1 MLSIFPKFYKNFLCK
16 ADKCKHSCCKGWEID
31 IDEETAGK
39 YLAMTGELGAEI
51 RQDIGK
57 NEDSYFFKLTEDERC
72 PFLQKNGL
80 CKIILNIG
88 EENICEICTMHPR
101 FFTMLDDVELCGV
114 GLSCEKT
121 CELLL
126 GDEKDLVFYIEDTE
140 EEVSFSEVLA
150 VIGLNLP
157 NEMQEFSLAVNA
169 ENINKVLE
177 IMAKT
182 EPIDENWSK
191 ELSIMQ
197 DMDNVELKAKE
208 YLENSDK
215 NILNKI
221 YQYILYRQLE
231 RLVDIDIEAL
241 INYAQYSILFII
253 LHTMISK
260 ELGESVRRWSEQ
272 IEYDTDN
279 VDLIL
284 AGV

>member
-51 RQDIGK
+51 RQNIGK

-140 EEVSFSEVLA
+140 EELSFSEVLA

-231 RLVDIDIEAL
+231 RLVDTDIEAL

>member
-51 RQDIGK
+51 RQNIGK

-101 FFTMLDDVELCGV
+101 FFTMIDDVELCGV

-140 EEVSFSEVLA
+140 EELSFSEVLA

-231 RLVDIDIEAL
+231 RLVDIDMEAL

>member
-51 RQDIGK
+51 RQNIGK

-140 EEVSFSEVLA
+140 ELSFSEVLA

-157 NEMQEFSLAVNA
+157 NEMQEFSLAANA

-215 NILNKI
+215 NILNKL

>member
-51 RQDIGK
+51 RQNIGK

-140 EEVSFSEVLA
+140 EELSFSEVLS

>member
-51 RQDIGK
+51 RQNIGK

-126 GDEKDLVFYIEDTE
+126 GDEKALVFYIEDTE
-140 EEVSFSEVLA
+140 EESSFSEVLA

>member
-31 IDEETAGK
+31 MDEETAGK

-51 RQDIGK
+51 RQNIGK

-140 EEVSFSEVLA
+140 EELSFSEVLS

-241 INYAQYSILFII
+241 INYVQYSILFII

>member
-51 RQDIGK
+51 RQNIGK
-57 NEDSYFFKLTEDERC
+57 NEESYFFKLTEDERC

-140 EEVSFSEVLA
+140 EELSFSEVLS

-215 NILNKI
+215 NILNKL

>member
-51 RQDIGK
+51 RQNIGK

-101 FFTMLDDVELCGV
+101 FFTMIDDVELCGV

-140 EEVSFSEVLA
+140 EELSFSEVLS

>member
-1 MLSIFPKFYKNFLCK
+1 MLSIFPNFYKNFLCK

-51 RQDIGK
+51 RQNIGK

-140 EEVSFSEVLA
+140 EELSFSEVLA

-215 NILNKI
+215 NILNKL

>member
-51 RQDIGK
+51 RQNIGK

-140 EEVSFSEVLA
+140 EELSFSEVLA

-260 ELGESVRRWSEQ
+260 ELGESIRRWSEQ

>member
-51 RQDIGK
+51 RQNIGK

-140 EEVSFSEVLA
+140 EELSFSEVLA

-221 YQYILYRQLE
+221 YKYILYRQLE

-241 INYAQYSILFII
+241 INYAQYSIPFII

>member
-51 RQDIGK
+51 RQNIGK

>member
-51 RQDIGK
+51 RQNIGK

-279 VDLIL
+279 VDLII
-284 AGV
+284 ASV

>member
-51 RQDIGK
+51 RQNIGK

-140 EEVSFSEVLA
+140 EELSFSEVLA

-231 RLVDIDIEAL
+231 RLVDIDMEAL

>member
-51 RQDIGK
+51 RQNIGK

-101 FFTMLDDVELCGV
+101 FLTMLDDVELCGV

>member
-51 RQDIGK
+51 RQNIGK

-140 EEVSFSEVLA
+140 EELSFSEVLA

-182 EPIDENWSK
+182 EPINENWSK

-221 YQYILYRQLE
+221 YKYILYRQLE

-284 AGV
+284 ASV

>member
-51 RQDIGK
+51 RQNIGK

-140 EEVSFSEVLA
+140 EELSFSEVLA

-272 IEYDTDN
+272 IEYDTYN

>member
-51 RQDIGK
+51 RQNIGK

-140 EEVSFSEVLA
+140 EELSVSEVLA

-157 NEMQEFSLAVNA
+157 NEMQEFSLTVNA

-215 NILNKI
+215 NILNKL
-221 YQYILYRQLE
+221 YKYILYRQLE

>member
-51 RQDIGK
+51 RQNIGK
-57 NEDSYFFKLTEDERC
+57 NENSYFFKLTEDERC

-221 YQYILYRQLE
+221 YKYILYRQLE

>member
-51 RQDIGK
+51 RQNIGK

-101 FFTMLDDVELCGV
+101 FFTMIDDVELCGV

-140 EEVSFSEVLA
+140 EEVSFSEVLS

>member
-51 RQDIGK
+51 RQNIGK

-126 GDEKDLVFYIEDTE
+126 GDEKDLVFYIENTE

>member
-1 MLSIFPKFYKNFLCK
+1 MLSIFPKFYKNFLCR

-51 RQDIGK
+51 RQNIGK

-140 EEVSFSEVLA
+140 EELSFSEVLA

-221 YQYILYRQLE
+221 YKYILYRQLE

>member
-51 RQDIGK
+51 RQNIGK

-140 EEVSFSEVLA
+140 EEVSFSEVLS

-221 YQYILYRQLE
+221 YQYILYRKLE

>member
-51 RQDIGK
+51 RQNIGK

-101 FFTMLDDVELCGV
+101 FFTMIDDVELCGV

-140 EEVSFSEVLA
+140 EELSFSEVLA

-157 NEMQEFSLAVNA
+157 NEMQEFSLDMNA

-284 AGV
+284 ASV

>member
-51 RQDIGK
+51 RQNIGK

-231 RLVDIDIEAL
+231 RLVDIDMEAL

>member
-51 RQDIGK
+51 RQNIGK

-140 EEVSFSEVLA
+140 EEVSFSEVLS

-169 ENINKVLE
+169 ENINKVLK

>member
-16 ADKCKHSCCKGWEID
+16 ADKCKYSCCKGWEID

-51 RQDIGK
+51 RQNIGK

-101 FFTMLDDVELCGV
+101 FFTMIDDVELCGV

-140 EEVSFSEVLA
+140 EELSFSEVLS

-197 DMDNVELKAKE
+197 DMDNVELKAKD

-215 NILNKI
+215 NILNKL

>member
-51 RQDIGK
+51 RQNIGK

-101 FFTMLDDVELCGV
+101 FFTILDDVELCV
-114 GLSCEKT
+114 VRKKKKKT

-140 EEVSFSEVLA
+140 EEVSFSEVLS

>member
-51 RQDIGK
+51 RQNIGK

-126 GDEKDLVFYIEDTE
+126 GDENDLVFYIEDTE
-140 EEVSFSEVLA
+140 EELSFSEVLA

-221 YQYILYRQLE
+221 YKYILYRQLE

>member
-51 RQDIGK
+51 RQNIGK

-140 EEVSFSEVLA
+140 EELSFSEVLA

-182 EPIDENWSK
+182 EPINENWSK

-221 YQYILYRQLE
+221 YKYILYRQLE

>member
-51 RQDIGK
+51 RQNIGK

-221 YQYILYRQLE
+221 YKYILYRQLE

-279 VDLIL
+279 IDLIL

>member
-51 RQDIGK
+51 RQNIGK

-140 EEVSFSEVLA
+140 EELSFSEVLA

-215 NILNKI
+215 NILNKL

>member
-51 RQDIGK
+51 RQNIGK

-114 GLSCEKT
+114 GISCEKT

-140 EEVSFSEVLA
+140 EELSFSEVLA

-157 NEMQEFSLAVNA
+157 NEMQEFSLTVNA

>member
-51 RQDIGK
+51 RQNIGK

-140 EEVSFSEVLA
+140 EELSFSEVLSA
-150 VIGLNLP
+150 IGLNLP

-221 YQYILYRQLE
+221 YKYILYRQLE

-260 ELGESVRRWSEQ
+260 ELGESIRRWSEQ

>member
-51 RQDIGK
+51 RQNIGK

-140 EEVSFSEVLA
+140 EELSFSEVLS

-284 AGV
+284 ASV

>member
-51 RQDIGK
+51 RQNIGK

-101 FFTMLDDVELCGV
+101 FFTMLDDVELCGA

-140 EEVSFSEVLA
+140 EELSFSEVLA

>member
-51 RQDIGK
+51 RQNIGK

-140 EEVSFSEVLA
+140 EEVSFSEVLS

-284 AGV
+284 ASV

>member
-16 ADKCKHSCCKGWEID
+16 ADKCKHSCCKDWEID

-51 RQDIGK
+51 RQNIGK

-140 EEVSFSEVLA
+140 EELSFSEVLS

>member
-51 RQDIGK
+51 RQNIGK

-140 EEVSFSEVLA
+140 EELSFSEVLA

-157 NEMQEFSLAVNA
+157 NEMQEFSLDVNA

-197 DMDNVELKAKE
+197 DIDNVELKAKE

-221 YQYILYRQLE
+221 YKYILYRQLE